1 MKTFIQTAVTAT
13 AALVLAAP
21 LGASPA
27 AAQGDVVHVYN
38 WSDYID
44 EEILQDFEKET
55 GIKVVY
61 DVFDSNDILE
71 TKLLA
76 GGTGYDVVVPSG
88 TFLARQ
94 IQAGVF
100 QKLDKTKLGN
110 MDQMWDV
117 VADRVAKYDPGN
129 SHSINYMWGTTGFG
143 YVEEKIMAIDP
154 NAPVDSWDM
163 IFNPEYAAKFAD
175 CGIHMLDA
183 ADEMIPAALNYIGE
197 NPDSQD
203 KNVIA
208 KAEAV
213 LAAIRPY
220 IQKFHSS
227 EYINGLANGDICLAV
242 GWSGDVLQARDRA
255 DEAES
260 GVTVS
265 YVIPKEGALMWF
277 DQMAIPADAPHPE
290 NAHKFI
296 DFIMRPEVI
305 AKASNYVYY
314 ANGNKGSQPLLEED
328 VIGDPAVYPDDA
340 TMPNLYTTTPYGPR
354 TQREV
359 TRLWTRVKS
368 GQ

>member
-1 MKTFIQTAVTAT
+1 MKVQFSTAAVT
-13 AALVLAAP
+13 AALVMAIAPGAAM
-21 LGASPA
+21 A
-27 AAQGDVVHVYN
+27 ADEAGVVHVYN

-44 EEILQDFEKET
+44 EEILKDFEKET

-100 QKLDKTKLGN
+100 QKLDKSKLTN
-110 MDQMWDV
+110 ATHMWEDI
-117 VADRVAKYDPGN
+117 AQRVEKFDPGN

-143 YVEEKIMAIDP
+143 YVEEKIKAIDP
-154 NAPVDSWDM
+154 DAPVDSWDM
-163 IFNPEYAAKFAD
+163 IFNPEYAAKFAE

-183 ADEMIPAALNYIGE
+183 SDEMIPAALNYIGE
-197 NPDSQD
+197 DPDSHD
-203 KNVIA
+203 KDVIA

-255 DEAES
+255 AEADS
-260 GVTVS
+260 GVTVN

-314 ANGNKGSQPLLEED
+314 ANGNKDSQPMLEED
-328 VIGDPAVYPDDA
+328 VIGDPAVYPDDE
-340 TMPNLYTTTPYGPR
+340 TMAKLYTTTPYDPR
-354 TQREV
+354 SQRTV
-359 TRLWTRVKS
+359 TRLWTKVKS

>member
-88 TFLARQ
+88 TFLAHQ

-100 QKLDKTKLGN
+100 RELDKSRLAN
-110 MDQMWDV
+110 LDQLWDT

-129 SHSINYMWGTTGFG
+129 AHSINYMWGTTGFG
-143 YVEEKIMAIDP
+143 YVEEKILAIDA
-154 NAPVDSWDM
+154 NAPVGSWDM
-163 IFNPEYAAKFAD
+163 IFDPEYAAKFAE

-203 KNVIA
+203 KDVIA

-213 LAAIRPY
+213 LAAVRPY

-260 GVTVS
+260 GVTVK
-265 YVIPKEGALMWF
+265 YVIPNEGALMWF

-296 DFIMRPEVI
+296 DFILRPEVI

-314 ANGNKGSQPLLEED
+314 ANGNKGSQPMLEED
-328 VIGDPAVYPDDA
+328 VIGDPAVYPDETVMA
-340 TMPNLYTTTPYGPR
+340 KLYTTTPYGPR
-354 TQREV
+354 TQRQV
-359 TRLWTRVKS
+359 TRLWTKVKS
-368 GQ
+368 GR